1 MKTLIGGCMCGEVR
15 FEIKNEALVS
25 LLCHCK
31 DCQKL
36 SGSAF
41 TSGVVFPKDS
51 IFYEKKNTS
60 SYEYSGGSGAK
71 MTRTFCKTCG
81 TPIATVVAG
90 LGDLCV
96 VALVAFDDASQCPAP
111 SVGVHMNNAKP
122 WVTLAD
128 SVTKHQ
134 FGMS

>member
-1 MKTLIGGCMCGEVR
+1 MCGEVR

-51 IFYEKKNTS
+51 IFYEKKI
-60 SYEYSGGSGAK
+60 
-71 MTRTFCKTCG
+71 
-81 TPIATVVAG
+81 P
-90 LGDLCV
+90 
-96 VALVAFDDASQCPAP
+96 ALMNIQ
-111 SVGVHMNNAKP
+111 GVQVP
-122 WVTLAD
+122 R
-128 SVTKHQ
+128 
-134 FGMS
+134 